1 MTQQAA
7 IIRVNESLI
16 PIPPEAFPKNLS
28 RTAREDSPE
37 TSFPVLA
44 YDGKNILPTPYGY
57 RSYFAINE
65 KLLRSSV
72 ARILSTVRVEYIF
85 WYQSVELDNVLVAL
99 ASNGIWITNT
109 DIDTDWI
116 QVVNLAAYDTD
127 PNVRK
132 QWTMCTINNFTFVYL
147 QGVDGFYGFVDPAR
161 YAEAAT
167 PTIIPGATV
176 SQVAINWNVGVLKYI
191 PSFLNMAGQLGL
203 FKAGNRLG
211 FWDSD
216 ASVSWSS
223 ALFVEDFKPDVKTLA
238 GFSKFADVVGTITKI
253 LQHGD
258 NFIIYCT
265 RSIVL
270 CINNSNEKSKFSG
283 RAILSSTGV
292 LFDRQIAMAQPD
304 TLHYAL
310 TASGL
315 YSIENGTPT
324 PMATDI
330 LDGLIEDNDY
340 LSIDYIDGRYLFINT
355 LNGWEGADL
364 DFTGETYE
372 NGGHEYLF
380 PKPVYPDPNIT
391 NDLLETLIN
400 GTNPDLPE
408 AFEDFEPIT
417 PGVFP
422 PAGKALVPCYDID
435 RFESTW
441 GSTVFS
447 PNPEG
452 SELLDSRI
460 RLGVTYILEPIFVD
474 PVVTVN
480 SITTA
485 SHGTDLAG
493 QELEDALLTTLTEC
507 NAQLDYQQQWVNAN
521 TGETPIYVTPLLPQL
536 PPDDWDGNP
545 VIIPWEKQLIERTVT
560 PNCIDL
566 RDLKV
571 ESNKC
576 RTHMYFDKDRLGEL
590 LTYFEGQETYHAEQ
604 TVYFYGGVTYT
615 TPTDPYL
622 GIPSSFTVPD
632 SYIIV
637 PYTTDIR
644 NAWRAAMQA
653 AGFGDPGDPITGVI
667 GGFTFPILQNRY
679 VTYCVYNHPEMCQFF
694 GYIPDAEIYVAHIQA
709 RRAYGGAG
717 TDPEMLDNPTIESY
731 KAIQDGIDYV
741 RPANQAAYAQT
752 PGQQPGG
759 NNGGFGPFA
768 NSINSNL
775 TFLSLGSGGG
785 TAMWQTQT
793 NSFTNAEKQAIYES
807 IGGDNGGVIPA
818 GYVLSGK
825 LTHTLEFIPNF
836 DDKIT
841 VFDMKLSGFGYMS
854 FGSFTKTLKRTSSTS
869 CPLPVASYNG
879 QFPTDEIDVDIPD
892 RETPPSIVIPPY
904 EWDYPGS
911 IALPPNY
918 WLTKN
923 GSASPLYP
931 TFTRSLVYDTQLEK
945 WGISNMAFKAICG
958 MGPVNRSDE
967 IIVPVH
973 DFGML
978 AAVLLA
984 DGTVA
989 FIKPNTNTTDAE
1001 ITYGKIGQ
1009 YRLGK
1014 STLSYLK
1021 LYFKESFN
1029 GTVIVETSDDG
1040 NKVAVERSLAADF
1053 TNVKAALFPFT
1064 MKGDWFNIKVRGS
1077 FTLKHIECYI
1087 EGRSRR

>member
-1 MTQQAA
+1 MAQVAA
-7 IIRVNESLI
+7 VIKVNESLI

-37 TSFPVLA
+37 TMFPILA

-65 KLLRSSV
+65 KLLRASI

-85 WYQSVELDNVLVAL
+85 WYQSVELDNILVAL

-116 QVVNLAAYDTD
+116 RVVNLSAFDTD
-127 PNVRK
+127 PNKRL
-132 QWTMCTINNFTFVYL
+132 QWTTCTINNFTFAYM
-147 QGVDGFYGFVDPAR
+147 QGIDAFYGLVDPAR

-167 PTIIPGATV
+167 PTIIQGATV

-191 PSFLNMAGQLGL
+191 PSFLNMSGQLGI

-223 ALFVEDFKPDVKTLA
+223 ALFVEDFKPDIKTLA

-253 LQHGD
+253 VQHGD
-258 NFIIYCT
+258 GFIIYAT
-265 RSIVL
+265 RSIIR

-283 RAILSSTGV
+283 SAILSSTGC

-304 TLHYAL
+304 TVHYVL
-310 TASGL
+310 TASGM
-315 YSIENGTPT
+315 YVIENFQAQ

-330 LDGLIEDNDY
+330 LDGIIEENDY
-340 LSIDYIDGRYLFINT
+340 LSLDYVDGRYLFINT
-355 LNGWEGADL
+355 LNGWKGSDL
-364 DFTGETYE
+364 DFEGVTYE
-372 NGGHEYLF
+372 NGGHEYTF
-380 PKPVYPDPNIT
+380 PPPVYPNPDIT

-400 GTNPDLPE
+400 GTNPDLPT

-422 PAGKALVPCYDID
+422 PAGKPLVPCYDLD
-435 RFESTW
+435 KFKSTW
-441 GSTVFS
+441 GSTAFT

-452 SELLDSRI
+452 TELLDSRI
-460 RLGVTYILEPIFVD
+460 RLGVTYLLDPIYVV

-480 SITTA
+480 SITSDTVD
-485 SHGTDLAG
+485 TDLAG
-493 QELEDALLTTLTEC
+493 QELEDALINALDEC
-507 NAQLDYQQQWVNAN
+507 NGQLNYQLEWKNAN
-521 TGETPIYVTPLLPQL
+521 ANPIPVIAFGSGPA
-536 PPDDWDGNP
+536 PDNWDGQP
-545 VIIPWEKQLIERTVT
+545 VVVQWEKELIEREVT

-590 LTYFEGQETYHAEQ
+590 LTYFEGTETYDGER
-604 TVYFYGGVTYT
+604 TVYFYGGT
-615 TPTDPYL
+615 TFSNPTNPYL
-622 GIPSSFTVPD
+622 GIPSNFSIQD
-632 SYIIV
+632 SYIVV
-637 PYTTDIR
+637 PYKPAIRTEWR
-644 NAWRAAMQA
+644 NAMVA
-653 AGFGDPGDPITGVI
+653 AGFGDPGDPVTGTV
-667 GGFTFPILQNRY
+667 GGFTFPIIQNQY
-679 VTYCVYNHPEMCQFF
+679 VTYCVFNYPEQCLFS
-694 GYIPDAEIYVAHIQA
+694 GYIVDAEHYIEHINT
-709 RRAYGGAG
+709 RRGFGNASS
-717 TDPEMLDNPTIESY
+717 DPIDLDPPSIQSF
-731 KAIQDGIDYV
+731 KAVVDGIPYV
-741 RPANQAAYAQT
+741 RPSADEAYAVNAGALVSPT
-752 PGQQPGG
+752 
-759 NNGGFGPFA
+759 NGGWGPFA
-768 NSINSNL
+768 NSVNSNMTYL
-775 TFLSLGSGGG
+775 ALGSGATG
-785 TAMWQTQT
+785 MWQNQT
-793 NSFTNAEKQAIYES
+793 NTFTNAEKQAIWES
-807 IGGDNGGVIPA
+807 IGGDFGGVIPA
-818 GYVLSGK
+818 GYTLSGEI
-825 LTHTLEFIPNF
+825 TNTLEFIPNF
-836 DDKIT
+836 PDKIT
-841 VFDMKLSGFGYMS
+841 VFDLKLSGFGYMS
-854 FGSFTKTLKRTSSTS
+854 FGSFTKTLRRTSTTS
-869 CPLPVASYNG
+869 CPLPVASYGG
-879 QFPTDEIDVDIPD
+879 QLPTNEIDVNIPD
-892 RETPPSIVIPPY
+892 REPPESVVIPPY

-918 WLTKN
+918 WLTKH

-931 TFTRSLVYDTQLEK
+931 TFVKSLVYDTQLEK

-967 IIVPVH
+967 TIVPVH

-989 FIKPNTNTTDAE
+989 FIKPNTNETDSE

-1021 LYFKESFN
+1021 LYFKEQFS
-1029 GTVIVETSDDG
+1029 GTIIVETSNDG
-1040 NKVAVERSLAADF
+1040 NTVDTTRAIAADF
-1053 TNVKAALFPFT
+1053 DNVKSALFPFT
-1064 MKGDWFNIKVRGS
+1064 VKGDWFNIKVRGS